1 MKKMTTTLSALTIAA
16 ALMMNLTACTN
27 DDNIATTTE
36 QPETVSQQTT
46 VHVTVGAGIGDGT
59 TRAAVT
65 QEGTTRTLT
74 FTAGDR
80 LYVSEGIYS
89 SNPVKYLV
97 GYLDMVGTPPD
108 GANTATFS
116 GDLSVYLDD
125 GTPSTYDFG
134 DADPLTVGFTDAWL
148 VPAAAPAGFILEKR
162 FFAPVNDAKMIA
174 ADVNTLMA
182 SALYVSGVYDSST
195 NSFSLGGEKP
205 ILNCTIGNLK
215 KNIEYTVKLRYAMN
229 QSKYESNTS
238 VSETTYD
245 AMTVTSDN
253 YGIARFAISGLTD
266 NFADTYNFYYA
277 LQLVPVSGA
286 TKTYVLGQKDL
297 GAKVYNV
304 NRDLYGTCRL
314 TVQMPSV
321 PGTTYYEDCSAITV
335 KIGDKVIYQT
345 PSNEMMTFVNGQT
358 TIDCQMDPIDNATL
372 TIIGTKKTG
381 SGTVTYTGTATGVT
395 ILSSQTTNVGPIT
408 ITEKTASTVTWNFSE
423 MSGHPD
429 LFMGYTYKDVT
440 LSGNG
445 DLNINNGSLMA
456 YGSGLTF
463 TAPAGKHFKSI
474 VINATGHANID
485 GWTNGMEPGIFTS
498 TWTGD
503 ASSVSFT
510 GSADGVTS
518 IVFTLE

>member
-1 MKKMTTTLSALTIAA
+1 
-16 ALMMNLTACTN
+16 
-27 DDNIATTTE
+27 
-36 QPETVSQQTT
+36 
-46 VHVTVGAGIGDGT
+46 
-59 TRAAVT
+59 
-65 QEGTTRTLT
+65 
-74 FTAGDR
+74 
-80 LYVSEGIYS
+80 
-89 SNPVKYLV
+89 
-97 GYLDMVGTPPD
+97 
-108 GANTATFS
+108 
-116 GDLSVYLDD
+116 
-125 GTPSTYDFG
+125 
-134 DADPLTVGFTDAWL
+134 
-148 VPAAAPAGFILEKR
+148 
-162 FFAPVNDAKMIA
+162 
-174 ADVNTLMA
+174 
-182 SALYVSGVYDSST
+182 
-195 NSFSLGGEKP
+195 
-205 ILNCTIGNLK
+205 LNCTIGNLK
-215 KNIEYTVKLRYAMN
+215 ENTEYTVKLRHASN
-229 QSKYESNTS
+229 QSHYESNTF

-253 YGIARFAISGLTD
+253 DGIARFAISGLTD
-266 NFADTYNFYYA
+266 ITGGYNRYYV
-277 LQLVPVSGA
+277 LQLVPVIGA
-286 TKTYVLGQKDL
+286 TMTCILGQKDL

-304 NRDLYGTCRL
+304 TKLYGTCRL

-321 PGTTYYEDCSAITV
+321 PSTVYYEDCSAITV

-358 TIDCQMDPIDNATL
+358 TIDFLTEEVDDATL
-372 TIIGTKKTG
+372 TIIGTKTTG

-395 ILSSQTTNVGPIT
+395 ILFKQTTNVGPIT

-463 TAPAGKHFKSI
+463 TAPTGKHFKSI